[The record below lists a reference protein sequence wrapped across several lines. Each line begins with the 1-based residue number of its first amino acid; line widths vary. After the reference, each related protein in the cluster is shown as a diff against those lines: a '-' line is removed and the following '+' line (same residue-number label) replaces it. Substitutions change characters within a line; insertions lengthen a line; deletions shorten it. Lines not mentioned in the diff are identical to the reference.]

1 MKGLNSMPFELE
13 TAEGEILLFAT
24 QDEMIEYVLS
34 RMIENGQLTV
44 TGRDAENDIVVK
56 RNTNS

>member
-1 MKGLNSMPFELE
+1 MPFELE